1 MAHVAPWKVEAVS
14 DLVSALTAHPTVGV
28 VSIEGIAA
36 SQLQKMRAIMRVDVT
51 MIVSKSTLLDIA
63 LKEASKKGRKGLDGL
78 AATITGPCAIVVTDR
93 NPFKLFKLMESTK
106 APAAAKGGELAPNDI
121 LIKGGDTNFKPG
133 PIVRDLQKVGIPAA
147 IDKGK
152 VVIRKDAVLVKKGE
166 VISKDVAQVLP
177 KLDIMP
183 LIVGLD
189 LRAAFE
195 DGVVYRPD
203 VLKVDE
209 VAVRAQF
216 GRGAVSAFNLAM
228 ALGYPTPYTI
238 KPLLLMART
247 HALALGVEAGVVNE
261 ETAAPIIQKS
271 HYKALALAMRLSPEA
286 LDDEIRAR
294 LAGAA
299 AAAPAAA
306 SAAPAAGAG
315 AKDEADKKEDKE
327 EKKVTEEDAAAGL
340 SALFG

>member
-1 MAHVAPWKVEAVS
+1 MAHVAPWKVEAVTE
-14 DLVSALTAHPTVGV
+14 LVDALTEHQTIGV
-28 VSIEGIAA
+28 VSIEGIPA
-36 SQLQKMRAIMRVDVT
+36 SQLQKMRAGMRADVT
-51 MIVSKSTLLDIA
+51 MIVSKSTLLNIA
-63 LKEASKKGRKGLDGL
+63 LKEATKKGRKGLDGL
-78 AATITGPCAIVVTDR
+78 AGAITGACALVVSDR
-93 NPFKLFKLMESTK
+93 NPFRLYKLMESTK
-106 APAAAKGGELAPNDI
+106 APAAAKGGEVAPSDI
-121 LIKGGDTNFKPG
+121 TIKGGDTNFKPG

-152 VVIRKDAVLVKKGE
+152 VVIRKDATIVKKGD

-177 KLDIMP
+177 KLDILP

-189 LRAAFE
+189 LMAAFE
-195 DGVVYRPD
+195 DGVVYRPE
-203 VLKVDE
+203 VLRVDE

-228 ALGYPTPYTI
+228 ELGYTTSYTI
-238 KPLLLMART
+238 RPLLLKART

-299 AAAPAAA
+299 TAAPAAA
-306 SAAPAAGAG
+306 APPEAADG
-315 AKDEADKKEDKE
+315 KREEKKEDKE
-327 EKKVTEEDAAAGL
+327 EEKVSEEDAAAGL